1 MKSYPYLL
9 LILTLSLLISATA
22 PAKSL
27 NKYRLL
33 GDSTLQQF
41 QQQAPADTLFYT
53 DGKLDWRTRSISI
66 ENITS
71 FSQLQMSINDL
82 EAFAAEVSLPEVTF
96 FTILL
101 TDMMNAMASGNK
113 AFANQ
118 YGLTMD
124 MSSALYLDGLL
135 PVMQLAIEQPQPM
148 LKAFNKAA
156 HDSGLQGNEAM
167 WGGHKVHYW
176 MLNTDS
182 EIGFDMWL
190 VLSLQETLAT
200 IALMPVNLPQS
211 RRLDALGLLPESTS
225 VADTG
230 AMAKLRKQQV
240 YMDYSAGFF
249 SFLEATKARTDNPS
263 SKTNAD
269 IRQLFGNTPTHGLSP
284 ACRQEFLALATGMPR
299 LVFGYNDI
307 TQQGSIIHM
316 DGHALLEITD
326 PKIAAQLSTLNGHLP
341 NYVKKPQEVLLSVAL
356 GLNMK
361 ALPSVFNYLRSRLQ
375 QTDFACPQLAELQ
388 TATTSIDPSALA
400 MITSLGQG
408 ISGIG
413 LAIHDIDINDFMA
426 GIFTV
431 DGLIS
436 IAADDPYLLA
446 NLAGLIPELAGIV
459 IPTDGT
465 SVPLYLP
472 NLPPGLHP
480 KVTVK
485 GKQLMIFDGERAA
498 DSTLSMGRQALNN
511 DGLFAMSAD
520 YGKIGAIA
528 QQSLQQIGKLTES
541 DANSCVELHSNLI
554 LLKELDAEVSLSETF
569 TPSGLRF
576 DYSAQLHS
584 NNQHANRPFTPGN
597 YKLSVLDEGCVWTPV
612 GYEKIAADGS
622 GGYKMLDDA
631 AQCDLLTVQYN
642 WKQSGTTMHF
652 EEYNVMWRDSCD
664 APMQT
669 DESSE
674 YHCTLL
680 EVNENSFDCLFYY
693 EEGEKE
699 IYRYQRQP

>member
-249 SFLEATKARTDNPS
+249 SFLEAT
-263 SKTNAD
+263 NAD

-326 PKIAAQLSTLNGHLP
+326 PKIAAQLSTL
-341 NYVKKPQEVLLSVAL
+341 
-356 GLNMK
+356 M
-361 ALPSVFNYLRSRLQ
+361 
-375 QTDFACPQLAELQ
+375 
-388 TATTSIDPSALA
+388 ATC
-400 MITSLGQG
+400 
-408 ISGIG
+408 
-413 LAIHDIDINDFMA
+413 
-426 GIFTV
+426 
-431 DGLIS
+431 LI
-436 IAADDPYLLA
+436 
-446 NLAGLIPELAGIV
+446 
-459 IPTDGT
+459 
-465 SVPLYLP
+465 
-472 NLPPGLHP
+472 
-480 KVTVK
+480 
-485 GKQLMIFDGERAA
+485 M
-498 DSTLSMGRQALNN
+498 
-511 DGLFAMSAD
+511 
-520 YGKIGAIA
+520 
-528 QQSLQQIGKLTES
+528 
-541 DANSCVELHSNLI
+541 
-554 LLKELDAEVSLSETF
+554 
-569 TPSGLRF
+569 
-576 DYSAQLHS
+576 
-584 NNQHANRPFTPGN
+584 
-597 YKLSVLDEGCVWTPV
+597 
-612 GYEKIAADGS
+612 
-622 GGYKMLDDA
+622 
-631 AQCDLLTVQYN
+631 
-642 WKQSGTTMHF
+642 
-652 EEYNVMWRDSCD
+652 
-664 APMQT
+664 
-669 DESSE
+669 
-674 YHCTLL
+674 
-680 EVNENSFDCLFYY
+680 
-693 EEGEKE
+693 
-699 IYRYQRQP
+699 